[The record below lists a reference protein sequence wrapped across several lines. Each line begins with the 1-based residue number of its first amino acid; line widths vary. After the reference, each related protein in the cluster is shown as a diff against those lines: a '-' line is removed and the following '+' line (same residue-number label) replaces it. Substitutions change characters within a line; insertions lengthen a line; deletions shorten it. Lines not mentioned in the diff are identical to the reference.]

1 MWIWAFVLLWVVI
14 LYMSIVLISLDAVC
28 FSLMGLSGR
37 YIFGGSTLAEARKD
51 TPCKEAKSRW
61 NPKQERMSEHVPP
74 AKQKYTKKSYLWF
87 LLWDLMHSIKS
98 WPRLRQRSH
107 GNTLKLPQNPGHG
120 VMCSSC
126 WRLAGSKLT
135 KRIHPTI
142 CWPWNLLASD
152 SWILI
157 SVAPDTWQSPPSEG
171 IGELNV
177 TFGAVLVVLDC
188 LPFVL
193 GEGTAMF
200 FFAFVFHL
208 ALGKLDGWRLTEQEG
223 KVIRNVDA
231 LTFPVSVLV
240 FPEYYFIL
248 KFKWKS
254 EELWD
259 CFC

>member
-37 YIFGGSTLAEARKD
+37 YIFWGVNAGWSSQRYALQRGQKQMEPEAGKNVW
-51 TPCKEAKSRW
+51 TCTSCQTKIY
-61 NPKQERMSEHVPP
+61 
-74 AKQKYTKKSYLWF
+74 QKIIWF

-248 KFKWKS
+248 KFKWNS